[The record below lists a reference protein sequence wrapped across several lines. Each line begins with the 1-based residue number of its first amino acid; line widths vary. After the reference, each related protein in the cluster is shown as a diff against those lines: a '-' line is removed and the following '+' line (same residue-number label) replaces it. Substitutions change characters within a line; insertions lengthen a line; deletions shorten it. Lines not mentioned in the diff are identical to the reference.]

1 MMDQTSDNVLAQQ
14 IKKGNQLAFAA
25 LYDRYNR
32 SLYALAYRYLKSR
45 DLSEDVVQQIF
56 VNLWINRD
64 QINEELNIKSFI
76 FTSLKNST
84 LNTLRN
90 NQRAIE
96 KNYELLINQEN
107 YDSTE
112 MEEEASHEMV
122 DLINKVVD
130 TLSPQRKLIFKLKIE
145 EGLSNSEIAQKLN
158 LSVNTVK
165 FQYSQILKILREKV
179 GKGMITVV
187 TLISCLFN

>member
-1 MMDQTSDNVLAQQ
+1 MDQTSDNVLAQQ

-64 QINEELNIKSFI
+64 QINEEQNIKSYI

-107 YDSTE
+107 YDSTD

-122 DLINKVVD
+122 DLINKVVE

-165 FQYSQILKILREKV
+165 FQYSQTLKILRDKV

>member
-64 QINEELNIKSFI
+64 QINEEQNIKSYI

-107 YDSTE
+107 YDSTD

-122 DLINKVVD
+122 DLINKVVE

-165 FQYSQILKILREKV
+165 FQYSQTLKILRDKV